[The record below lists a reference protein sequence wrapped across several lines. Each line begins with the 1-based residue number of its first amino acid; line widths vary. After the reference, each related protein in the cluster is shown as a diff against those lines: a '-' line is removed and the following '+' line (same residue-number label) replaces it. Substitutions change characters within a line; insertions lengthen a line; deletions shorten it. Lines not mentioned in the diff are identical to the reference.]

1 MNKGFTLIELII
13 VICIV
18 LLLGAIVW
26 PIGANFFSQELAS
39 KAQQQIIWVLKQARA
54 NAVNQKNN
62 SAFGVYLEKGQATLF
77 QGNTYADRVISE
89 DINYTLPKI
98 VSINNLNEIVF
109 EPNTGLVTNPGTIKI
124 ASPALSREIAVNK
137 LGVIDY

>member
-13 VICIV
+13 VICIF
-18 LLLGAIVW
+18 LLLGAIFW

-39 KAQQQIIWVLKQARA
+39 KGQQQIIWILKQARA
-54 NAVNQKNN
+54 NAINQKNN

-77 QGNTYADRVISE
+77 QGDNYTDRITSE
-89 DINYTLPKI
+89 DIIYTLPKI
-98 VSINNLNEIVF
+98 VTIVDLNEIVF
-109 EPNTGLVTNPGTIKI
+109 EPNTGQVSTPGTIKLN
-124 ASPALSREIAVNK
+124 SPSLSREIVINQ

>member
-13 VICIV
+13 VICIF
-18 LLLGAIVW
+18 LLLGAIFW

-39 KAQQQIIWVLKQARA
+39 KAEQQIIWVLKQARV
-54 NAVNQKNN
+54 NAVNQKYN

-77 QGNTYADRVISE
+77 QGNTYADRVTSA
-89 DINYTLPKI
+89 DIIYTLPKI
-98 VSINNLNEIVF
+98 VTVSNLNEIVF
-109 EPNTGLVTNPGTIKI
+109 EPNTGLVSNPGTIKI
-124 ASPALSREIAVNK
+124 VSPALSREIVVNR